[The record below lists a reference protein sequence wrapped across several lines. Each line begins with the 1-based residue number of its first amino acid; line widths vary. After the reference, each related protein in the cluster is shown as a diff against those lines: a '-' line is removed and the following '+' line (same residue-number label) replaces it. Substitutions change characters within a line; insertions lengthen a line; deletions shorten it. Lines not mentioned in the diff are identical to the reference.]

1 MSTLLVTLTLLL
13 SSWTQSTTPP
23 TGQEVSSDIEK
34 ATVFLSGAQV
44 TRTASV
50 ELSEGINQIV
60 FTNLSRGLNERSI
73 TISTDQPIT
82 LLSMQKLYE
91 EERSTPTLDSLRNQL
106 DEIENQ
112 LKFKNAEQQVWNHEL
127 NILMENRQ
135 LKGENENISAQEI
148 KQAMDYF
155 REKLTEIEKGKLEVQ
170 NEIDR
175 LNRQQ
180 SEINQ
185 QIQTIT
191 QNQNR
196 TSGQIAVE
204 IESPRTQ
211 TVTFSISYFV
221 NQAGWQPSYD
231 VRVQDIANPLQL
243 VYKANIRQATG
254 IDWNDVEITISSAE
268 PSIST
273 SIPVL
278 STTYVDFYTPPR
290 ARESEELF
298 DQEVRADNFKMAP
311 EATGAVATTTTHS
324 PTAFSFTI
332 RQPYS
337 VPGNG
342 EAKTLAVNEHELPAS
357 YQYYAI
363 PKVRKTAY
371 LTARLTDWEDL
382 NLLPGPANL
391 YFGKTFV
398 GQSAI
403 QSDAPGDTLRFS
415 LGKDES
421 ISVERNRIREF
432 SEKNFFG
439 NKITETS
446 GWELL
451 VKNNKNQP
459 ITLELVDQVPVSTNE
474 DIKVTLENRSGGTFD
489 KTTGR
494 VTWLL
499 KFDPG
504 ETAEKQLR
512 YTLEYPSGKTIQR
525 RN

>member
-1 MSTLLVTLTLLL
+1 MSTLLVTLTLLF
-13 SSWTQSTTPP
+13 SSWTQSATPP
-23 TGQEVSSDIEK
+23 AGQEVSSGIEK

-50 ELSEGINQIV
+50 ELSTGLNQIT
-60 FTNLSRGLNERSI
+60 FTELSRGLNEKSI
-73 TISTDQPIT
+73 TLSTDRPIT
-82 LLSMQKLYE
+82 LLSLRKQNVDA
-91 EERSTPTLDSLRNQL
+91 RSTPTLDSLRKQL
-106 DEIENQ
+106 EEIENQ
-112 LKFKNAEQQVWNHEL
+112 LNLKKAEQQVWNHEL

-135 LKGENENISAQEI
+135 LKGESESLSAQQI

-170 NEIDR
+170 NEINQ
-175 LNRQQ
+175 LNKQQ
-180 SEINQ
+180 NEINQ
-185 QIQTIT
+185 QIRTIT

-196 TSGQIAVE
+196 TSGQIAAE

-211 TVTFSISYFV
+211 TVTFNISYFV

-243 VYKANIRQATG
+243 VYKANIRQSTG
-254 IDWNDVEITISSAE
+254 IDWNDVEITISSAD
-268 PSIST
+268 PSTST

-278 STTYVDFYTPPR
+278 NTTYVDFYTPPR
-290 ARESEELF
+290 PRQSTEAYN
-298 DQEVRADNFKMAP
+298 QEALADNLKMAP
-311 EATGAVATTTTHS
+311 KAAGAVETETARS

-332 RQPYS
+332 RQAYS
-337 VPGNG
+337 VPGSG
-342 EAKTLAVNEHELPAS
+342 EAKTVAVNEHELPAS
-357 YQYYAI
+357 YQYYAV

-371 LTARLTDWEDL
+371 LTARLTGWEDL
-382 NLLPGPANL
+382 NLLPGQANL
-391 YFGKTFV
+391 YFDKTFV
-398 GQSAI
+398 GQSALKP
-403 QSDAPGDTLRFS
+403 DAPGDTLRFS

-439 NKITETS
+439 NRIKETS

-451 VKNNKNQP
+451 VRNNKNQP
-459 ITLELVDQVPVSTNE
+459 VTLELVDQVPVSTNE
-474 DIKVTLENRSGGTFD
+474 DIEVTLENRSGGTFD

-499 KFDPG
+499 KLGPG
-504 ETAEKQLR
+504 ETGEKQLR
-512 YTLEYPSGKTIQR
+512 YSLEYPSGETIQR